1 MSLSFKPSFHYNQI
15 VVWGDQDAFGHVNN
29 VAVARYF
36 ENARAEYFTKMKI
49 WENNGQ
55 NLTKGMVLTNLV
67 LDYRKQIKYPSTLDI
82 SLGSLGV
89 SSRKFIIGCSMSC
102 ESLVVVEGSAEL
114 IWFDFIKQKP
124 SILPDEIKLALLS

>member
-67 LDYRKQIKYPSTLDI
+67 LDYRKQIKYPSTLNI
-82 SLGSLGV
+82 ALGSLGI

-114 IWFDFIKQKP
+114 IWFDFIIQKP
-124 SILPDEIKLALLS
+124 SILPEEIKIALLS

>member
-1 MSLSFKPSFHYNQI
+1 MSLSFKPSFYYNQI
-15 VVWGDQDAFGHVNN
+15 VVWGDQDVFGHVNN

-67 LDYRKQIKYPSTLDI
+67 LDYRKQIKYPSSLEI
-82 SLGSLGV
+82 ALGSLGI

-124 SILPDEIKLALLS
+124 SILPEEIKIALLS

>member
-1 MSLSFKPSFHYNQI
+1 MSLSFKPSFHYNQNI
-15 VVWGDQDAFGHVNN
+15 VWGDQDAFGHVNN

-36 ENARAEYFTKMKI
+36 ENARADYFTKMKI

-67 LDYRKQIKYPSTLDI
+67 LDYRKQIKYPSTLNI
-82 SLGSLGV
+82 VLGSLGV

-124 SILPDEIKLALLS
+124 SILPEEIKLALLS

>member
-1 MSLSFKPSFHYNQI
+1 MSLSFKPSFIYNQI

-29 VAVARYF
+29 VSVVRYF
-36 ENARAEYFTKMKI
+36 ENARADYFTEKKI

-67 LDYRKQIKYPSTLDI
+67 LEYRKQIKYPSTLRI
-82 SLGSLGV
+82 ALGSLRI

-102 ESLVVVEGSAEL
+102 ESQVVVEGSAEL

-124 SILPDEIKLALLS
+124 SILPDDIRQVLLS